1 MHYSARNLWYRMLHK
16 QSSNKLALFQ
26 RNLPNIESDR
36 CDLCNE
42 VEDAKH
48 LLISCA
54 HKIDVWNSTFNE
66 FLGYP
71 KSADHHLVY
80 NNIMLLKLDRYFIYS
95 LDMHFTI
102 LDFFATIMRM
112 IWRNHF
118 QQFYNFTPFDAN
130 TVCRQISA
138 ELIRLSNLRKF

>member
-71 KSADHHLVY
+71 KSADPHLVY
-80 NNIMLLKLDRYFIYS
+80 NNIMLLKLDHA
-95 LDMHFTI
+95 M
-102 LDFFATIMRM
+102 
-112 IWRNHF
+112 WR
-118 QQFYNFTPFDAN
+118 QLYPRAI
-130 TVCRQISA
+130 VYKA
-138 ELIRLSNLRKF
+138 AKALELILEDYY